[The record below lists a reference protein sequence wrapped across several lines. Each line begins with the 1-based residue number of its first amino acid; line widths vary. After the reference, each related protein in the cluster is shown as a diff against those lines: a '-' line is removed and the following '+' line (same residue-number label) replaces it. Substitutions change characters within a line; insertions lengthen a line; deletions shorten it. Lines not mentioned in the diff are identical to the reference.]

1 MQFSSRNTTNVT
13 CLITRNIWRVSFACA
28 YLRHFSIC
36 KSQHSIDLGGRKIEK
51 NQGEITK
58 LEFEI
63 IIVHACACLMLS
75 S

>member
-28 YLRHFSIC
+28 YLRHFSFC
-36 KSQHSIDLGGRKIEK
+36 KSQHRSSRPIDLGGRKIEK

-58 LEFEI
+58 L
-63 IIVHACACLMLS
+63 V
-75 S
+75 